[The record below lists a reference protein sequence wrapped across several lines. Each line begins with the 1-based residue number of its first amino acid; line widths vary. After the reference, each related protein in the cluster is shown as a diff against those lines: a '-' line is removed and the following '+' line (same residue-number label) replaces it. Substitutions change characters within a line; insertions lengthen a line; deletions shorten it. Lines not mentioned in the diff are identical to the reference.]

1 MSHSTFLRSSAVYG
15 SNQSTVFSET
25 SLSSQARR
33 TTADR
38 SAVGGYQSQNPSMV
52 TTYQLQSQSVA
63 NSRTNSPARAAGDSP
78 ARRGNSTSNANPL
91 FTPIPHSSAS
101 GVGRGHPSGGA
112 VERPAAAASGRYQAP
127 PSSSSTVC
135 GGGLNTPTRRRG
147 AHTPERARSPITGEF
162 MPYGGGGSTNRASN
176 STARERSTD
185 SPTRSLRHNAAYTQ
199 QHNYGTG
206 VASAMGRG
214 AQPQQQYSPR
224 RAQQQQQQQQPSDGY
239 YYIDS
244 RNGSRANSPSASAPQ
259 SNASGSA
266 YASRTSSIG
275 RGSSAGG
282 AYHSGAMPAAGVS
295 SAAGAV
301 RREGSFGKARPPAA
315 GYNNVNANSSTSAGT
330 VTRGGRTLAAPEV
343 LTTAASSS
351 PANNNNNNNNV
362 STSSNPLLQQ
372 TRSGGGVRRAGSGV
386 SQNYGSFHISHCAP
400 VESGRNSPRRGV
412 SPTPRADP
420 AQMKPAGV
428 STPRQR
434 FEESPIRVP
443 SHRFARENH
452 ATNFGGSDAGS
463 LIFNSGVS
471 ASGSRGTSVSGLG
484 TPTRGCNGDP
494 RSAGAHG
501 ISSGIFGGGDRPT
514 GVRRIDPPKQPER
527 NGLWVRTRNKDDVV
541 HLGVKGR
548 GQPPPDGK
556 VDETFSVGRKP
567 IQQPQ
572 NIHSASCHVVAEE
585 SEPRKAKHNPIPAKP
600 YNGFVIPPFRV
611 DKDALGKKIADGL
624 EPEVFMEPFGRDYR
638 HRRHFDPYDSVRGDI
653 QHSHLAPTQ
662 SNGRLRGTAL
672 VDGKGP
678 LDGGKDILNLS
689 KYTPEEL
696 GERLTRHNYMVGPP
710 AFVPEP
716 VKPYRANTNY
726 RPQRAGALNSP
737 TNLSSLDFGTAASV
751 ARAQAAYDSP
761 MRSSTPRGPKM
772 GVYSPSRNAT
782 RPF

>member
-162 MPYGGGGSTNRASN
+162 MPYGGGGGSTNRASN

-224 RAQQQQQQQQPSDGY
+224 RAQQQQQQQPSDGY

-315 GYNNVNANSSTSAGT
+315 GYNNVNTNNSTSAGT
-330 VTRGGRTLAAPEV
+330 VTRGGRTLTAPEA
-343 LTTAASSS
+343 LTTAAPSNN
-351 PANNNNNNNNV
+351 PANNNNNNV

-484 TPTRGCNGDP
+484 TPTRGYNGDP

-737 TNLSSLDFGTAASV
+737 TNLSSLDFGTTASV

-761 MRSSTPRGPKM
+761 MRSSTSRGPKM
-772 GVYSPSRNAT
+772 GIYSPSRNAT